1 MAKQPV
7 KIPIVPVR
15 ATAKRRWR
23 EDQLQTALLAF
34 ALLVVA
40 LVAGL
45 AGYGVLDEYV
55 LVPRRAVANVG
66 QSSINMLSFEK
77 SVRYKRWQVVNEFQA
92 YAQILQM
99 LGNQPQY
106 AERLKQLELN
116 LNDAPGLGRQVL
128 ASMVDDE
135 LVMNE
140 AAQRGLIASEA
151 EIDVE
156 MRNMFGYDPNAAP
169 PTPMPAPTSDPAVT
183 PTAGPSPSPQPSPT
197 PYTAEAYQK
206 NLSEF
211 LTNILTQ
218 TGLTEADLRV
228 RLQARVLARM
238 VRTAL
243 TASVATSE
251 EQAHARHILM
261 ALDKKAEAEAVLQR
275 ALKGE
280 DFVALA
286 AEFSTDSSNAKT
298 GGDLDWFT
306 RGMMVA
312 PFDKAVFEAK
322 VGLVPA
328 LVQTD
333 FGFHIIEVL
342 AREVRP
348 LAAALLEERRDA
360 TFNDWL
366 TLQRTAPDVKQLDW
380 WVPRV
385 PTTPAL
391 TADAV
396 Q

>member
-15 ATAKRRWR
+15 TTLKRGWG
-23 EDQLQTALLAF
+23 EAQLQQALIGF

-40 LVAGL
+40 LVVGL
-45 AGYGVLDEYV
+45 AGYGALDEYV
-55 LVPRRAVANVG
+55 LVPRRAVATVG
-66 QSSINMLSFEK
+66 QSAINMLSFEK
-77 SVRYKRWQVVNEFQA
+77 SVRYKRWQLVNEFQA

-99 LGNQPQY
+99 MGNQPQY
-106 AERLKQLELN
+106 AERLKQLEQILT
-116 LNDAPGLGRQVL
+116 DAPGLGRQVL
-128 ASMVDDE
+128 AAMVDDE
-135 LVMNE
+135 LVLRE
-140 AAQRGLIASEA
+140 AAQRGLAASDA
-151 EIDVE
+151 ETDVE
-156 MRNMFGYDPNAAP
+156 MRNMFGYDPNAVP

-183 PTAGPSPSPQPSPT
+183 PTPGPSPSPQPSPT
-197 PYTAEAYQK
+197 PYTADAYQK
-206 NLSEF
+206 NLGEF
-211 LTNILTQ
+211 LAKILEQ
-218 TGLTEADLRV
+218 TGLTEADLRA
-228 RLQARVLARM
+228 RLQVRVLART

-243 TASVATSE
+243 TASVATAE

-261 ALDKKAEAEAVLQR
+261 ALDKKVEAEAVLQR

-280 DFVALA
+280 DFATLA

-312 PFDKAVFEAK
+312 PFDKAVFEAS
-322 VGLVPA
+322 VGLVPT

-333 FGFHIIEVL
+333 FGYHIIEVL
-342 AREVRP
+342 GREVRP
-348 LAAALLEERRDA
+348 LTPALLEERRDA

-366 TLQRTAPDVKQLDW
+366 TLQRTAPEVKQLDW

-396 Q
+396 P